1 MKKASTAKA
10 LMLGLGIAF
19 NGHSE
24 PNLINN
30 ISHSVEEI
38 RTMTSAKAT
47 AQDVFRE
54 VDALAQSLH
63 KLNILIKTHLTHI
76 DPNNRASL
84 LLVNQALDF
93 GISLIKER
101 YENEIYEQFFNE
113 FKALASAK
121 NILEI
126 YLRRIQEQKDGIE
139 IVRNPEL
146 TLSKSNIE
154 EIMNARG

>member
-1 MKKASTAKA
+1 MAS
-10 LMLGLGIAF
+10 
-19 NGHSE
+19 N
-24 PNLINN
+24 
-30 ISHSVEEI
+30 
-38 RTMTSAKAT
+38 
-47 AQDVFRE
+47 
-54 VDALAQSLH
+54 
-63 KLNILIKTHLTHI
+63 THI

-121 NILEI
+121 NTLEI

-146 TLSKSNIE
+146 TLSQSNIE

>member
-10 LMLGLGIAF
+10 LMLGLGIAV

-24 PNLINN
+24 PSLINN

-38 RTMTSAKAT
+38 RIMTSAKAT

-63 KLNILIKTHLTHI
+63 KLNILIKTRLTHI

-93 GISLIKER
+93 GISLIKTR

-121 NILEI
+121 NTLEI
-126 YLRRIQEQKDGIE
+126 YLRRIQEQRDGIE
-139 IVRNPEL
+139 IVRDPQL
-146 TLSKSNIE
+146 TLTKSDIE
-154 EIMNARG
+154 KMMSARG